1 MTSMEGTS
9 LGEMLSAMRF
19 ARRSSSFRTSGT
31 PLTPLAPSSIPTSRA
46 PPEVLAKAMMVFN
59 APSGDERSR
68 LNSNV
73 LPSGRLR
80 RETKSIALHFTLMSR
95 RDCAFRVAVGNESK
109 RTRVGTCSLNFADGV
124 CKIFEEIP
132 AAKSGSLCPR
142 AHASPLFKRS
152 ELWWRRRQECGRL
165 ELKYLPQKSSQFCR
179 QPISKSVII
188 GDVPIAIR
196 EGEGRGNS
204 NRADRGRCQK
214 SFIFQRLIDRFN
226 CLCCIM

>member
-1 MTSMEGTS
+1 
-9 LGEMLSAMRF
+9 
-19 ARRSSSFRTSGT
+19 
-31 PLTPLAPSSIPTSRA
+31 
-46 PPEVLAKAMMVFN
+46 MVFN

-226 CLCCIM
+226 CLCYERVNKVRASKRAILSSSMAEHSAVNRRVVSASPARGCELNSGAFERSPTIK